1 MNAFYIVLAMLVTIA
16 VLWFVNFVFSRR
28 KPQTAIAH
36 PIVAPRPVPGWA
48 AYTFF
53 GLLSFSLDLTGLMD
67 YASTIFNSL
76 SPIVVII
83 GGIIL
88 GLGLL
93 GMVLTMIT
101 RAVKLHG

>member
-1 MNAFYIVLAMLVTIA
+1 MCYRDARLKAIMDYRANRVSVRNVAMAL
-16 VLWFVNFVFSRR
+16 
-28 KPQTAIAH
+28 
-36 PIVAPRPVPGWA
+36 
-48 AYTFF
+48 F

>member
-1 MNAFYIVLAMLVTIA
+1 MWSLG
-16 VLWFVNFVFSRR
+16 
-28 KPQTAIAH
+28 
-36 PIVAPRPVPGWA
+36 VAYGL
-48 AYTFF
+48 F